1 MQVSEKSELPEPTPI
16 RGQRADRARRVA
28 DILRHQILAGA
39 VTGTVPGEQELA
51 AEHNTSRNTVREALT
66 LLRDEGLI
74 DRAPK
79 VGTRVSARKFDHGL
93 DALLGLQETLKGHG
107 TVRNEVR
114 AATTITAPP
123 AVARRLDLDPGDE
136 VVYIE
141 RLRFLADLP
150 LSLDLT
156 YLAPDIGVE
165 LLTHDLETTDVF
177 VLLEQITGR
186 SLGAAELAL
195 EAVAADPHTATTLDT
210 PAGAPLLMLE
220 RLTHLDDGR
229 PVDLEY
235 IRMRGDRITMRGS
248 LTRSAPE
255 WKVL

>member
-1 MQVSEKSELPEPTPI
+1 MQVSEKTATPI
-16 RGQRADRARRVA
+16 RGHRADRARRVA

-39 VTGTVPGEQELA
+39 VEGALPGEQELA
-51 AEHNTSRNTVREALT
+51 AEHGTSRNTVREALA

-79 VGTRVSARKFDHGL
+79 VGTRVAARKYDHGL
-93 DALLGLQETLKGHG
+93 DALLGLQETLKQHG

-114 AATTITAPP
+114 AATYITAPP
-123 AVARRLDLDPGDE
+123 AVARRLGLTPGAQ

-156 YLAPDIGVE
+156 YLAPDVGAAV
-165 LLTHDLETTDVF
+165 LAADLAATDVF
-177 VLLEQITGR
+177 VLLEQVTGQ
-186 SLGAAELAL
+186 SLGAADLAL